1 MTAGSAAKLYTPRL
15 LALST
20 GLANY
25 PLDQDFAL
33 THEARSRTC
42 GSSIKLG
49 LDIDGSD
56 RISRIGM
63 QVSAC
68 AIGQSSAAIF
78 AQQATGQGTGTVIDT
93 VADIEAWLNG
103 VRPLPDW
110 PDFDALEP
118 ARDHAGRHGA
128 LLLVWTAARAA
139 LSSPDASG

>member
-20 GLANY
+20 SLANY
-25 PLDQDFAL
+25 PLNHDFAAF
-33 THEARSRTC
+33 HEARSRTC

-49 LDIDGSD
+49 LDIDAAGK
-56 RISRIGM
+56 ISRVGM

-68 AIGQSSAAIF
+68 AVGQSSAAIF
-78 AQQATGQGTGTVIDT
+78 AQHASGQKAASVIGTV
-93 VADIEAWLNG
+93 ACIEAWLNG
-103 VRPLPDW
+103 SNALPDW
-110 PDFDALEP
+110 PGFDALEP